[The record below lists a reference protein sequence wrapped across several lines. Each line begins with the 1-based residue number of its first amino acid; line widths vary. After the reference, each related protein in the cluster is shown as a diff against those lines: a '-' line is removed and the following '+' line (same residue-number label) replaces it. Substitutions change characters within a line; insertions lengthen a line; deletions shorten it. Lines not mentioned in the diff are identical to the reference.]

1 MAIPARV
8 SIITLGVSD
17 LERSRSFYLAIG
29 WEEVSSSVPG
39 EIYWF
44 KTAET
49 YLGLHPYEALAKDGR
64 MPLGRREG
72 FGGATFAICLESDD
86 AVVEAFEAALAAG
99 AIAYKAPEPAIFD
112 GLSAY
117 VGDPDGYPW
126 ELAHNPHFPL
136 GEDGR
141 ITIP

>member
-8 SIITLGVSD
+8 SIITLGVND

-44 KTAET
+44 RTAET
-49 YLGLHPYEALAKDGR
+49 YVGLHPYEALAEDGR
-64 MPLGRREG
+64 MPLGSREG
-72 FGGATFAICLESDD
+72 FGGVTFAICLESDE
-86 AVVEAFEAALAAG
+86 AVVEAFDAALAAG
-99 AIAYKAPEPAIFD
+99 ATALKAPERAIFD

-126 ELAHNPHFPL
+126 ELAHNPHFPIAD
-136 GEDGR
+136 DGR